1 MSVGECFWHK
11 IFNFF
16 LEGAASIQH
25 DPADDFLRDG
35 EGSGGGGAGGVDDME
50 GAGGLD
56 HVEIL
61 KERAVAGHGLGAD
74 A

>member
-1 MSVGECFWHK
+1 MVLSES
-11 IFNFF
+11 I
-16 LEGAASIQH
+16 SIQA

-35 EGSGGGGAGGVDDME
+35 EGGGGGGAGGVDDME
-50 GAGGLD
+50 GAGFLD

-61 KERAVAGHGLGAD
+61 QERAVAGHGLGSD